1 MEQRGYVLA
10 LERYPCTAIAVPE
23 ARAIAARAYAPYPWV
38 DHDTVKLL
46 VTETATNA
54 VLHAGGG
61 GFDLICHSPVGSS
74 IQIELH
80 DRSKDE
86 PTRRAVTPW
95 DSHGRGLEL
104 LDALAPGWSVVTTLN
119 GKSLI
124 FTLESTACPST
135 PKAPVPKAP
144 LPKVP
149 SPKAPPPTWYRP
161 TGP

>member
-1 MEQRGYVLA
+1 MSQLDQRGYVLA
-10 LERYPCTAIAVPE
+10 VERYPCTAVAVPE

-38 DHDTVKLL
+38 DHDMVRLL
-46 VTETATNA
+46 VSETATNA

-80 DRSKDE
+80 DRSTSE
-86 PTRRAVTPW
+86 PTRRVATAW

-104 LDALAPGWSVVTTLN
+104 LDVLAPGWFVVTTPT

-124 FTLESTACPST
+124 FRLEANPCPT
-135 PKAPVPKAP
+135 D
-144 LPKVP
+144 
-149 SPKAPPPTWYRP
+149 APPAPQPT
-161 TGP
+161 